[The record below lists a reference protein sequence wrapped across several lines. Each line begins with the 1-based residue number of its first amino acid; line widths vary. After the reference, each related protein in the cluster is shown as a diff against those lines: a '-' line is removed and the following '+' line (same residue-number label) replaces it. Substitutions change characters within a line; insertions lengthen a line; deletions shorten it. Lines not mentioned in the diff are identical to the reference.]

1 MKRERIQRKAVR
13 PRDKVLDLPPL
24 STREV
29 FFPYPIRRASE
40 PRSHRSR

>member
-13 PRDKVLDLPPL
+13 PRERALESPPL

-29 FFPYPIRRASE
+29 FFPYPIRRE
-40 PRSHRSR
+40 PPTHRAR

>member
-1 MKRERIQRKAVR
+1 MKRERVQRKVVR
-13 PRDKVLDLPPL
+13 PRERVLDAPPL

-29 FFPYPIRRASE
+29 FYPYPIRRE

>member
-13 PRDKVLDLPPL
+13 PRERAVESRAV

-29 FFPYPIRRASE
+29 FFPYPIRRE
-40 PRSHRSR
+40 PPTHRSR